1 MLGFCHHHQ
10 SLQPIKNKYINSSR
24 KNNDFG
30 SHYSILRPINR
41 QLFWI
46 KRALDYLNTMR
57 QRVFENSESLKCFD
71 CGGRWCGV
79 GVRGEGMQ
87 VSYDFCMVFRLLFKP
102 LHLNHKGKR
111 FSTEHLLL
119 FHLKVFCKA
128 SYFPLQHQLKL
139 SRWFTSRC

>member
-71 CGGRWCGV
+71 CVVDGTGWE
-79 GVRGEGMQ
+79 EGW
-87 VSYDFCMVFRLLFKP
+87 V
-102 LHLNHKGKR
+102 
-111 FSTEHLLL
+111 
-119 FHLKVFCKA
+119 
-128 SYFPLQHQLKL
+128 
-139 SRWFTSRC
+139 